1 MKKLFVFAVAFIAFT
16 GFTFSPNNDG
26 VRYGSTASVT
36 ANTNHE
42 FSYFR
47 IHHQS
52 KKNVVLNWGITSP
65 AGVSSFRV
73 ERSYDGEFYDVIS
86 EPACNSATRF
96 SWKDEGIFPGL
107 IYYRVGCVMNDGTC
121 HYSQIETIRVVQRG

>member
-16 GFTFSPNNDG
+16 GFTFSGKNEG
-26 VRYGSTASVT
+26 VTNQVA
-36 ANTNHE
+36 ANTNVHD

-86 EPACNSATRF
+86 EPACNSATKF
-96 SWKDEGIFPGL
+96 SWKDEGIFPGV
-107 IYYRVGCVMNDGTC
+107 IYYRIGCLMNDGSC
-121 HYSQIETIRVVQRG
+121 HYSDVETIRVVQR